1 MKRIV
6 TIISTILLT
15 FCFAAEASAQTN
27 WTPTQSNGGILSGNY
42 ILRSDVTLQNTIEI
56 NAGTSLTIDLNG
68 HKITF
73 PSGRGRVF
81 LCKGELTIKDSSS
94 GKTGVITGGVGD
106 RGGFVYL
113 IGKFNFLGGTIQNAH
128 AEEGA
133 QSDGENAYTNGVGGA
148 VYVQY
153 GAEFIMD
160 GGNIENCSTSGD
172 NTKGR
177 EYAHTG
183 RIPFMGGA
191 VFINASGGNGGK
203 FHFKSGTISHCSSG
217 AGGAVC
223 VHVAQSSAGSG
234 EFIMEGGEITD
245 CGGYYSFGDYGGG
258 AVFVSGKISN
268 TIRNIGKFYM
278 SGGSIKNGNATRGG
292 GVYVKGEFHM
302 SGGSIEDCVATRTNL
317 ENGTKENIYTNG
329 TGGGVFVDC
338 GGYFAMEGGTI
349 RNCSTSIKTEQIWID
364 GSTYFPGMGGG
375 VFVSAYAAS
384 TASNISDLNDH
395 RYRGRFWFN
404 KGLIEDCH
412 SGVGG
417 GVCVHTTVT
426 RNITGANGRFT
437 MESGAEI
444 RNCKSWYPPGNAQ
457 YGGGGVYIAG
467 NGKLDGGLKG
477 VFNMNGGRI
486 TGCSAVCN
494 GGGIKCNGEMY
505 MADGCVVDSCKC
517 EGGKTDTDY
526 YSQAYGGGIHL
537 YNATFV
543 MSGGKIE
550 YNTAFSAGGVMAWG
564 TKCVFTMNGAN
575 AIISNNVVTGV
586 HGSGNGGGVYVQ
598 EATFH
603 FNHGTITQNKADR
616 YGGGI
621 NINETATLNLN
632 GVCNI
637 TSNEASAGGGIS
649 QEAGGCVIDIKS
661 NGVLIANNQA
671 IANEEIVGTT
681 ANGQGGGILIEKG
694 TFRMSTGI
702 IRGNTASR
710 NGGGVSCYV
719 SRIVGDV
726 TAEITGGE
734 ISGNSAGISGGGID
748 LYADKDNGSDKN
760 NVVVNLTGGRLL
772 SNSAQNGGGIYVG
785 INTANSTAT
794 MTINSSYTASTI
806 YGNTATENGG
816 AIGLN
821 NGTVAITSGNFS
833 NNTAGRGGAIYLGSG
848 NMTLNN
854 ISIHENTAT
863 NSGGGVYLA
872 NGKLT
877 IEGSDKNKICNNTA
891 NSTGGGIHI
900 QNGKLEMTKCLVQ
913 ENTAT
918 YGGGVC
924 VNNSDATTINLL
936 NSAITFEKNTA
947 TTAGGGMAVLGPI
960 TLNFAGSFQYNSAN
974 NGGGILVAQGATLNY
989 KGGMIRYNHATGT
1002 STGINTGYKG
1012 TANEIHGFGGG
1023 VFVGAYSKLQFNV
1036 TDGGLGFYGNDA
1048 KTGGDDIFA
1057 NGEGTD
1063 VLLPVVGDMELT
1075 GFDIPVAKNGIF
1087 WVEDYMTNDVKYNL
1101 GPHILGDTHSSIR
1114 YQDALKSAAYI
1125 GRLDDD
1131 ETYYGLNKNKYLSLA
1146 LGYELLFV
1154 RIIKQ
1159 GLDPGDAV
1167 IVNLSYSQNGKTEG
1181 SDWVPYQKALLVGP
1195 ESGDASVVVALPPNA
1210 WKFEEE
1216 TAWSANYTATNSI
1229 ETRKFDNQQQVT
1241 DVTFINTKKDK
1252 GQITVHDEDNVENRM
1267 SPTS

>member
-6 TIISTILLT
+6 TIISTILFT
-15 FCFAAEASAQTN
+15 FCFAVQASAQTD
-27 WTPTQSNGGILSGNY
+27 WTSTQSNGGILSGNY
-42 ILRSDVTLQNTIEI
+42 ILRSDVTLQKTIEI

-68 HKITF
+68 HTITF
-73 PSGRGRVF
+73 PPGQGRVF

-113 IGKFNFLGGTIQNAH
+113 IGKFNFLGGTIRNAH

-160 GGNIENCSTSGD
+160 GGNIVNCSAYGYEDDPYINGKYYSQDGI
-172 NTKGR
+172 GWMP
-177 EYAHTG
+177 H
-183 RIPFMGGA
+183 MGGA
-191 VFINASGGNGGK
+191 VFINALEGKGGK
-203 FHFKSGTISHCSSG
+203 FHFKSGTIRNCFSG
-217 AGGAVC
+217 VGGAVC
-223 VHVAQSSAGSG
+223 VHVAQRSNAAAGSAG
-234 EFIMEGGEITD
+234 EFIMEGGEIID
-245 CGGYYSFGDYGGG
+245 CRCDYKWSSYRYGGG
-258 AVFVSGKISN
+258 AVFVAGNISN
-268 TIRNIGKFYM
+268 NLSAKFTM
-278 SGGSIKNGNATRGG
+278 K
-292 GVYVKGEFHM
+292 
-302 SGGSIEDCVATRTNL
+302 
-317 ENGTKENIYTNG
+317 
-329 TGGGVFVDC
+329 
-338 GGYFAMEGGTI
+338 GGTI
-349 RNCSTSIKTEQIWID
+349 GGCTSAT
-364 GSTYFPGMGGG
+364 
-375 VFVSAYAAS
+375 
-384 TASNISDLNDH
+384 H
-395 RYRGRFWFN
+395 
-404 KGLIEDCH
+404 
-412 SGVGG
+412 
-417 GVCVHTTVT
+417 
-426 RNITGANGRFT
+426 
-437 MESGAEI
+437 
-444 RNCKSWYPPGNAQ
+444 
-457 YGGGGVYIAG
+457 
-467 NGKLDGGLKG
+467 
-477 VFNMNGGRI
+477 
-486 TGCSAVCN
+486 
-494 GGGIKCNGEMY
+494 GGGIKSQGIVEMH
-505 MADGCVVDSCKC
+505 GGTITSCKC
-517 EGGKTDTDY
+517 GEGKD
-526 YSQAYGGGIHL
+526 QCFGGGVHL
-537 YNATFV
+537 YQEMASFTMTGGTISNCTAS
-543 MSGGKIE
+543 SG
-550 YNTAFSAGGVMAWG
+550 GGVMVWG
-564 TKCVFTMNGAN
+564 DNDTGKPIFIMNGDPATTK
-575 AIISNNVVTGV
+575 IIGCQATGN
-586 HGSGNGGGVYVQ
+586 GNGGAVYVQ
-598 EATFH
+598 QSTFN
-603 FNHGTITQNKADR
+603 FRNGTLSDNYAVR
-616 YGGGI
+616 YGGAI
-621 NINETATLNLN
+621 NINETAILTLEGNCIIQDN
-632 GVCNI
+632 K
-637 TSNEASAGGGIS
+637 ARAGGGLS
-649 QEAGGCVIDIKS
+649 QEAGGCVIDINNK
-661 NGVLIANNQA
+661 GVLIENNQA
-671 IANEEIVGTT
+671 IANEEIVGGIT

-694 TFRMSTGI
+694 SFRMSTGKI
-702 IRGNTASR
+702 INNTASR

-719 SRIVGDV
+719 SRLIGDV

-748 LYADKDNGSDKN
+748 LYADKVYDPNNVQPTEKPTDNGPNGLND
-760 NVVVNLTGGRLL
+760 VVVDLTGGILH
-772 SNSAQNGGGIYVG
+772 SNSAENGGGIYVG
-785 INTANSTAT
+785 INEENSTAT
-794 MTINSSYTASTI
+794 MTINSSYTVSTI

-821 NGTVAITSGNFS
+821 NGTVTVKSGNFF
-833 NNTAGRGGAIYLGSG
+833 NNTAGRGGAIYLGTG
-848 NMTLNN
+848 NMSMNN
-854 ISIHENTAT
+854 VCIHENTAT
-863 NSGGGVYLA
+863 YSGGGVYLA
-872 NGKLT
+872 HGKLT
-877 IEGSDKNKICNNTA
+877 IEGAEKNKIVKNTANSTA

-947 TTAGGGMAVLGPI
+947 TTAGGGMAVLGRI

-1087 WVEDYMTNDVKYNL
+1087 WVEDYMTNDVNYNS
-1101 GPHILGDTHSSIR
+1101 GPQILGNSHSPIR

-1167 IVNLSYSQNGKTEG
+1167 IVNLSYSQNG
-1181 SDWVPYQKALLVGP
+1181 DWVPYQKALLVGP
-1195 ESGDASVVVALPPNA
+1195 ESGNASVVVALPPNA

-1216 TAWSANYTATNSI
+1216 TAWSANYTATNPT
-1229 ETRKFDNQQQVT
+1229 ETRTFENQQTATENPVI
-1241 DVTFINTKKDK
+1241 FINTKKDK
-1252 GQITVHDEDNVENRM
+1252 EQITVHDEANVENRM
-1267 SPTS
+1267 SPTP